1 MAKDT
6 TGPIPMPAPTS
17 SAPSQP
23 TDPQVPP
30 SETTAPT
37 NVPAPSAPEP
47 VRDSNAI
54 ALDKLEQIK
63 QSLDDLEK
71 EVDVFTGSTR
81 HERAYKVLD
90 EQGLKIMIRCDEL
103 VDVSADIKDKRKE
116 MVRNVERVIAKLES
130 KVPSTPAAKQN
141 SNPIETITSADQ
153 SSVNNNTTFIN
164 NERGNSEKKSLS
176 PSKDNTSDTTT
187 TAEKLIST

>member
-37 NVPAPSAPEP
+37 NVPPPSAPEP
-47 VRDSNAI
+47 VRDPNAI